1 MRAMPLDQYRQISGK
16 KSKYGAVKAT
26 VDGIKFDS
34 AKEAARYQVLKTL
47 ERTGHIQSLILQ
59 PRFDLVINDIKCGFY
74 KADFEYVNNGERIIE
89 DVKGMK
95 TPIYNLK
102 KKLVKAIH
110 NIDIY
115 ET

>member
-1 MRAMPLDQYRQISGK
+1 MIKNKYNAK
-16 KSKYGAVKAT
+16 KTT
-26 VDGIKFDS
+26 VDGIQFDS
-34 AKEAARYQVLKTL
+34 KKEAKRYVVLAKLEQV
-47 ERTGHIQSLILQ
+47 GLISNLVLQ
-59 PRFDLVINDIKCGFY
+59 PRFDLIINGLKCGFY
-74 KADFEYVNNGERIIE
+74 KADFEYIKQSVRIVE

-110 NIDIY
+110 GVDIL

>member
-1 MRAMPLDQYRQISGK
+1 MR
-16 KSKYGAVKAT
+16 SKYRAIKT
-26 VDGIKFDS
+26 IVDDITFDS
-34 AKEAARYQVLKTL
+34 KKEAKRYIQLKL
-47 ERTGHIQSLILQ
+47 MVRSGNISDLKLQ
-59 PRFDLVINDIKCGFY
+59 PRFDLIVNGYKCGFY
-74 KADFEYVNNGERIIE
+74 KADFEYIENGKRVIE

-110 NIDIY
+110 GIDIF